1 MSRGQTEVLGLLI
14 ALTSLLLLIAAAG
27 KDCWR
32 QGAKDQLTSVGL
44 SSRCR
49 GLWGECVHDSLVGLR
64 TCDVSV
70 SYMENLPADLLA
82 MRVALVWMCV
92 ASVFSILIM
101 IPGLRCTTLIPGVQ
115 AQGRLLQAS
124 GALCLCGGVCG
135 AAGLLWYGVDTYT
148 RYKQEVTL
156 GMPGITFEFGLSY
169 WLMVGSVF
177 CSLTSAV
184 LAVRSVSHMSD
195 ATRMQPKL
203 PHSQTDKID
212 SVMPPQSASKA
223 YVVLGDHGS
232 GTSLSHV

>member
-44 SSRCR
+44 SFRCR

-82 MRVALVWMCV
+82 MRVALVGMCV
-92 ASVFSILIM
+92 LSVLSILIM
-101 IPGLRCTTLIPGVQ
+101 IPGLRCTTLIPSVL
-115 AQGRLLQAS
+115 AQGRLLQVS

-148 RYKQEVTL
+148 TYRLEATL

-169 WLMVGSVF
+169 WLMLGSVL

-184 LAVRSVSHMSD
+184 LAVSSVSRISD
-195 ATRMQPKL
+195 AIRMQPKSA
-203 PHSQTDKID
+203 HSQPAQTD
-212 SVMPPQSASKA
+212 MLPQS
-223 YVVLGDHGS
+223 
-232 GTSLSHV
+232 TSNYKTYI

>member
-1 MSRGQTEVLGLLI
+1 MSRGQTEVLGLLV

-27 KDCWR
+27 HDCWR

-49 GLWGECVHDSLVGLR
+49 GLWGECVHDILVGLR

-70 SYMENLPADLLA
+70 SYMEHLPADVLA
-82 MRVALVWMCV
+82 MRTALVGTFV
-92 ASVFSILIM
+92 LSVVSVLIM
-101 IPGLRCTTLIPGVQ
+101 IPGLRGTTLVHSVPVQ
-115 AQGRLLQAS
+115 VRLLQVS

-148 RYKQEVTL
+148 RYRQEATL

-184 LAVRSVSHMSD
+184 LAIRSVSRIGDVIRMP
-195 ATRMQPKL
+195 ATRLAPSQPAR
-203 PHSQTDKID
+203 TNA
-212 SVMPPQSASKA
+212 VMSPQS
-223 YVVLGDHGS
+223 
-232 GTSLSHV
+232 TSNYKTYI

>member
-1 MSRGQTEVLGLLI
+1 MSRGRTEVPGLLI

-49 GLWGECVHDSLVGLR
+49 GLWGECVHDSMVGLR

-82 MRVALVWMCV
+82 MRVAVVGTCIV
-92 ASVFSILIM
+92 SVLSILVL
-101 IPGLRCTTLIPGVQ
+101 IPGLRCTTLIPSVQ
-115 AQGRLLQAS
+115 AQGRLRQIS

-135 AAGLLWYGVDTYT
+135 ATGLLWYGVDTYT

-169 WLMVGSVF
+169 WLMVGSVL

-184 LAVRSVSHMSD
+184 LAVRRASDISD
-195 ATRMQPKL
+195 AIGVQRTL
-203 PHSQTDKID
+203 THSQ
-212 SVMPPQSASKA
+212 PPHTSPAMSRQS
-223 YVVLGDHGS
+223 
-232 GTSLSHV
+232 TSDYKTYI

>member
-49 GLWGECVHDSLVGLR
+49 GLWGECVHDSMVGLR

-82 MRVALVWMCV
+82 MRVAVVGMCV
-92 ASVFSILIM
+92 VSVLSVLVM
-101 IPGLRCTTLIPGVQ
+101 IPGLRCTTLIPSVL
-115 AQGRLLQAS
+115 AQGRLLQVS

-156 GMPGITFEFGLSY
+156 GMPGITFELGLSY

-184 LAVRSVSHMSD
+184 LAVRSASD
-195 ATRMQPKL
+195 INDAIGVQQKL
-203 PHSQTDKID
+203 THSQQPHTNPAM
-212 SVMPPQSASKA
+212 SLQS
-223 YVVLGDHGS
+223 
-232 GTSLSHV
+232 TSDYKTYI